1 MTFLLPPGSKGFKD
15 HGIELHWFLVF
26 YLNRCTVFLASP
38 KLVYLKLRYRSSHRS
53 CSREC
58 VLKHFAKFTGKYLW
72 QSLFFNNFL
81 QASACNFLKKI
92 LWHRCFLVN
101 FVKIS
106 RALFYRIHPGNCFC
120 KPIIACINSFHD
132 ISLFPCPKNR
142 KPEAWNGLLPDLFLR
157 TSTRDYLHFMVI
169 LTWAMA

>member
-38 KLVYLKLRYRSSHRS
+38 KLVYLKLRYRSSHATGA
-53 CSREC
+53 
-58 VLKHFAKFTGKYLW
+58 VLE
-72 QSLFFNNFL
+72 NVFL
-81 QASACNFLKKI
+81 NISQNLQENTSDRVSFSIIFCNFLKKI

-106 RALFYRIHPGNCFC
+106 RAPFSQNTSGQLLLQAN
-120 KPIIACINSFHD
+120 NS
-132 ISLFPCPKNR
+132 
-142 KPEAWNGLLPDLFLR
+142 
-157 TSTRDYLHFMVI
+157 LH
-169 LTWAMA
+169 